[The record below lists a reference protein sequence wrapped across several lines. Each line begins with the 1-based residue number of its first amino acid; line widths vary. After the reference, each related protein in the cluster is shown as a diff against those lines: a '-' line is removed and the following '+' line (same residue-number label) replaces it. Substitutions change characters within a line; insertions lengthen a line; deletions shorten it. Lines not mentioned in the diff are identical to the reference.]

1 MSASAVVGN
10 RSRMIR
16 LALVIDLACQK
27 TYTDLMRLVDL
38 LPSKTD
44 LEKKIELAR
53 FFSRTRNLFIRL
65 EALTKW
71 ANTSSKVDKC
81 EKISNFLEV
90 QSMLLLDT
98 ANVLNILHHNHLIS
112 ARLPPFA
119 MVLAIDIFVNKTYT
133 RLPKA
138 IERPFIPAL
147 RITEKDI
154 RSSLVDLNRIIKFRL
169 SISQLPRRFTNILID
184 KGRVVFTVPH
194 EFKVTLT
201 MLSESLNFPWRV
213 LDIEFLV
220 SDPKRSIEG
229 SLVHPQQIHF
239 LLTRVQS
246 RILDRRFDK
255 KPPLVHLYDMLHAFA
270 MSLQLDV
277 LFEQAKHLLS
287 RRPTDPFNIED
298 YRPGQL
304 LKVIYWRGL
313 STCNYEAVM
322 GPDGKMRPSIYSITI
337 HIDPVDSQRPLC
349 VSHYPELNAEDAFK
363 VGNYIQGSCLSIEN
377 LLTRAIVVRAECML
391 NEIRRDIIPL
401 CPGPITLGEVPLSL
415 CIPIL
420 WPCLPHEYLHLRVD
434 STQGLIRASFPASDQ
449 QKCTPLLKDL
459 EVAFNRPTA
468 RRVTLDRSSSIECRA
483 GNRGMRNLAADDK
496 RWQVRLGEI
505 FSHLRCLLG
514 QWRIKWSS
522 RGRIV
527 KDCLPISIPIQKMGC
542 YPPRHAGYLQVLER
556 VKQEHSLLS
565 YIKLFPN
572 DEYYLLCEI
581 SPTVEGVLSVL
592 YRYFLLKCTPLPTT
606 VTDLRVAPEGRSL
619 LHVSDDVVPDKDSQM
634 VGVALQISHFFPLVG
649 DSTDVLAGKLPSFS
663 SLQFENKLND
673 LRRDVAR
680 TQCTASAKRMNRIRR
695 LLDHLATTSE
705 DEAAAAKRRRILLE
719 RFPSYAEASSQKPSG
734 SLSNSVEMKE
744 TSQLEQIH
752 MPDIF
757 RLLASIEDDV
767 VVNELN
773 EQLSEQG
780 IQHEGVVNDPLSGI
794 LTVDIKS
801 ISTIRLPIWAQSGAE
816 LLYHYA
822 NRVVLISSARS
833 TSSMKQ
839 SSSAS
844 LAAFSSGASMRCWRL
859 CISFKGLPA
868 NHDLLYQSP
877 ETPVNSLRDLTNFLH
892 SVVTQWEGLC
902 RLFTICAPVLDNSSC
917 LPPGIAVQLFD
928 AKSLILA
935 YGPGLHYLVSLKFKK
950 SFVELINLYTF
961 TLSSY

>member
-1 MSASAVVGN
+1 MDN
-10 RSRMIR
+10 F
-16 LALVIDLACQK
+16 
-27 TYTDLMRLVDL
+27 
-38 LPSKTD
+38 
-44 LEKKIELAR
+44 EH
-53 FFSRTRNLFIRL
+53 
-65 EALTKW
+65 LT
-71 ANTSSKVDKC
+71 
-81 EKISNFLEV
+81 
-90 QSMLLLDT
+90 
-98 ANVLNILHHNHLIS
+98 
-112 ARLPPFA
+112 
-119 MVLAIDIFVNKTYT
+119 
-133 RLPKA
+133 
-138 IERPFIPAL
+138 
-147 RITEKDI
+147 
-154 RSSLVDLNRIIKFRL
+154 
-169 SISQLPRRFTNILID
+169 
-184 KGRVVFTVPH
+184 
-194 EFKVTLT
+194 
-201 MLSESLNFPWRV
+201 
-213 LDIEFLV
+213 
-220 SDPKRSIEG
+220 SD
-229 SLVHPQQIHF
+229 
-239 LLTRVQS
+239 
-246 RILDRRFDK
+246 
-255 KPPLVHLYDMLHAFA
+255 AFA

-277 LFEQAKHLLS
+277 LFEQAQHLRS
-287 RRPTDPFNIED
+287 RRPTDPFNIEE

-527 KDCLPISIPIQKMGC
+527 KDCLPISIPMQKVGR

-572 DEYYLLCEI
+572 DEYYLLCEV

-649 DSTDVLAGKLPSFS
+649 DSTEVLAGKLPSFS
-663 SLQFENKLND
+663 SLQFENKVSCIILSVS
-673 LRRDVAR
+673 L
-680 TQCTASAKRMNRIRR
+680 
-695 LLDHLATTSE
+695 LLDVINILLLISVINFQYSHRYANCDYLIYNELPKPGKESVTIDLGIAPLMINSRSTALLVGQCGQSSTSLNVHHLAT
-705 DEAAAAKRRRILLE
+705 
-719 RFPSYAEASSQKPSG
+719 SG
-734 SLSNSVEMKE
+734 RC
-744 TSQLEQIH
+744 T
-752 MPDIF
+752 
-757 RLLASIEDDV
+757 
-767 VVNELN
+767 
-773 EQLSEQG
+773 
-780 IQHEGVVNDPLSGI
+780 
-794 LTVDIKS
+794 
-801 ISTIRLPIWAQSGAE
+801 TI
-816 LLYHYA
+816 
-822 NRVVLISSARS
+822 
-833 TSSMKQ
+833 
-839 SSSAS
+839 
-844 LAAFSSGASMRCWRL
+844 
-859 CISFKGLPA
+859 
-868 NHDLLYQSP
+868 
-877 ETPVNSLRDLTNFLH
+877 VNSD
-892 SVVTQWEGLC
+892 
-902 RLFTICAPVLDNSSC
+902 
-917 LPPGIAVQLFD
+917 
-928 AKSLILA
+928 
-935 YGPGLHYLVSLKFKK
+935 
-950 SFVELINLYTF
+950 
-961 TLSSY
+961 

>member
-1 MSASAVVGN
+1 
-10 RSRMIR
+10 
-16 LALVIDLACQK
+16 
-27 TYTDLMRLVDL
+27 
-38 LPSKTD
+38 
-44 LEKKIELAR
+44 
-53 FFSRTRNLFIRL
+53 
-65 EALTKW
+65 
-71 ANTSSKVDKC
+71 
-81 EKISNFLEV
+81 
-90 QSMLLLDT
+90 
-98 ANVLNILHHNHLIS
+98 
-112 ARLPPFA
+112 
-119 MVLAIDIFVNKTYT
+119 
-133 RLPKA
+133 
-138 IERPFIPAL
+138 
-147 RITEKDI
+147 
-154 RSSLVDLNRIIKFRL
+154 
-169 SISQLPRRFTNILID
+169 
-184 KGRVVFTVPH
+184 
-194 EFKVTLT
+194 
-201 MLSESLNFPWRV
+201 
-213 LDIEFLV
+213 
-220 SDPKRSIEG
+220 
-229 SLVHPQQIHF
+229 
-239 LLTRVQS
+239 
-246 RILDRRFDK
+246 
-255 KPPLVHLYDMLHAFA
+255 
-270 MSLQLDV
+270 
-277 LFEQAKHLLS
+277 
-287 RRPTDPFNIED
+287 
-298 YRPGQL
+298 
-304 LKVIYWRGL
+304 
-313 STCNYEAVM
+313 
-322 GPDGKMRPSIYSITI
+322 
-337 HIDPVDSQRPLC
+337 
-349 VSHYPELNAEDAFK
+349 
-363 VGNYIQGSCLSIEN
+363 
-377 LLTRAIVVRAECML
+377 L

-744 TSQLEQIH
+744 TSQPEQIH

-935 YGPGLHYLVSLKFKK
+935 YGPGLHYLVHLSLNAQNHCVVRLGVHPGPVNLKVKSVEDSLRVYQQQRKRDLFENPHCLIREHLEFMVESQKSIIQLCKFLSSTFDFMVTMEVLRKPTIMNNTLRSPAIVQSARPVRSMSLIALSCYDLNLVYRGTLCLRLTYKPTEHGNQGLVFLSDGCHNLDLGPNPSPQKGGGISSEIYPVQGFVPLPAFKQFLDSLKRAFN
-950 SFVELINLYTF
+950 VEEGSMPWNAFTVSQLDCIVSNSKPDPENPLAVTISPLEKYFSSSLIFHASNQVMNSLRWQISTPLVIDAGEF
-961 TLSSY
+961 TAKAPMEKGMEVRVKMHLQDDPIDGSLPNWRLQLKVTPDVDMNSASNESGEFSARIEEFFRRRVCHGLFLETAKFLLFIKLVFICSSDKR